1 MRPLKF
7 FWKGSRLRMNE
18 QTTSF
23 VRIRDDL
30 AAGKRV
36 LILVRHAERPRINN
50 EDPSFGDSLGLTA
63 EGERTAHAFGQSL
76 AHAVCDVQFRA
87 SPLQRTMRT
96 AECIAKGMGIEN
108 ASITPDA
115 IVGNDCAFV
124 VDQYQ
129 MWELFRDGSFFKA
142 MGTYLTMGE
151 QRGFREIHAAA
162 DRFEHDMLARFKGQL
177 GIFVTHDLYIA
188 AFLQAKG
195 IKTDFNRET
204 WPHFLD
210 AAVLTEEGA
219 EEWRLEFF
227 RSGLSDGI
235 CGVEVQQA

>member
-1 MRPLKF
+1 M
-7 FWKGSRLRMNE
+7 SE
-18 QTTSF
+18 ESTSF
-23 VRIRDDL
+23 ARIRADL
-30 AAGKRV
+30 AAGRRV

-63 EGERTAHAFGQSL
+63 EGERTAREFGKAL
-76 AHAVCDVQFRA
+76 AQVSREVQFRA
-87 SPLQRTMRT
+87 SPLQRTLRT
-96 AECIAKGMGIEN
+96 AECIAEGMGIPK
-108 ASITPDA
+108 APIPTDP

-124 VDQYQ
+124 VDQHQ

-142 MGTYLTMGE
+142 MGTYLTEGR
-151 QRGFREIHAAA
+151 QRGFREIHEAA
-162 DRFEHDMLARFKGQL
+162 DLFERDMLSRFKGKL

-210 AAVLTEEGA
+210 AAVLTEENAGH
-219 EEWRLEFF
+219 WRLEFF

-235 CGVEVQQA
+235 CGVEVPKG